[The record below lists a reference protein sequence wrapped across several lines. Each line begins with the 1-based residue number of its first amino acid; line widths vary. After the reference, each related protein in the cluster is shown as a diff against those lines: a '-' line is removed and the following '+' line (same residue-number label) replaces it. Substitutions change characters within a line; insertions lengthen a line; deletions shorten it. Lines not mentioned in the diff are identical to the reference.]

1 MGDDTEVIAA
11 IATAPGRGGV
21 GIVRVSGRNLAPV
34 LEQLVGTTIPPRHA
48 HYCEFRDGRGGVV
61 DQGLA
66 LFFPAPKSFT
76 GEDVIELHGH
86 GGPVV
91 MDALLAR
98 VLELGAR
105 IARPGEFSERAF
117 LNGKLDLA
125 QAEGIADLIAADSAL
140 AARNALRTLQGA
152 FSQRIHVFT
161 EALVRLRVYVEAAID
176 FPEEDIDFLSEGAV
190 GKSLDE
196 LIQSLDRLV
205 ADAGQGVLLQEGMT
219 VVIAGKPNAGKSS
232 LLNKLSGRDSAIV
245 TSIPG
250 TTRDLL
256 RERIDIDGMP
266 LHIIDTA
273 GLRDSADEVEREG
286 IRRAWEEIERADRVL
301 FMVDST
307 ESSSVEPAHLW
318 PEFFAR
324 CPGRH
329 NLTVLLNKIDL
340 SGLSAGED
348 SVPDMALADGAP
360 CPVLRL
366 SATTGAGFDDLR
378 RHLKECMGYRGT
390 TEGLFTARRRHL
402 DALINTQRLL
412 RDAARQLRES
422 QQGELLAAD
431 LLQAQRL
438 IGQITGEF
446 TSDDLLGEIFASFCV
461 GK

>member
-1 MGDDTEVIAA
+1 MGYDTEVIAA
-11 IATAPGRGGV
+11 IATAPGRGGI
-21 GIVRVSGRNLAPV
+21 GIVRVSGRNLVPL
-34 LEQLVGTTIPPRHA
+34 LEQLVGRTIPPRQA
-48 HYCEFRDGRGGVV
+48 YYSAFRDELGEVI
-61 DQGLA
+61 DQGLT

-76 GEDVIELHGH
+76 GEDVVELHGH

-98 VLELGAR
+98 VIELGAR
-105 IARPGEFSERAF
+105 VARPGEFSERAF

-125 QAEGIADLIAADSAL
+125 QAEGIADLIAADSTL

-152 FSQRIHVFT
+152 FSQRIHAFT
-161 EALVRLRVYVEAAID
+161 EDLVRLRVYVEAAID
-176 FPEEDIDFLSEGAV
+176 FPEEDIDFLSEGRV
-190 GKSLDE
+190 GESLDD
-196 LIQSLDRLV
+196 LIQKLDRLV

-245 TSIPG
+245 TGVPG

-266 LHIIDTA
+266 LHIVDTA
-273 GLRDSADEVEREG
+273 GLRESADEVEQEG
-286 IRRAWEEIERADRVL
+286 MRRAWGEIERADRVL
-301 FMVDST
+301 FVVDSS
-307 ESSSVEPAHLW
+307 ESHSVVPAQIW

-324 CPGRH
+324 LPGRH
-329 NLTVLLNKIDL
+329 NLTFLLNKIDL
-340 SGLSAGED
+340 SGLSAGRD
-348 SVPDMALADGAP
+348 SAPGLATAGSET

-366 SATTGAGFDDLR
+366 SATTGAGLDDLR
-378 RHLKECMGYRGT
+378 QHLKACMGYRGT

-402 DALINTQRLL
+402 EALINTQRLL
-412 RDAARQLRES
+412 RDAARQLRAS

-446 TSDDLLGEIFASFCV
+446 TSDDLLEEIFSTFCI

>member
-1 MGDDTEVIAA
+1 MGNDTDVIAA

-21 GIVRVSGRNLAPV
+21 GIVRVSGRNLEPV
-34 LEQLVGTTIPPRHA
+34 LEQLVGATIAPRYA
-48 HYCEFRDGRGGVV
+48 HYCEFRDGVGGVV

-66 LFFPAPKSFT
+66 LYFPAPKSFT

-98 VLELGAR
+98 VVELGAR

-117 LNGKLDLA
+117 LNGKMDLT
-125 QAEGIADLIAADSAL
+125 QAEGIADLIAADSRQ

-152 FSQRIHVFT
+152 FSQRIHAFT
-161 EALVRLRVYVEAAID
+161 EDLVRLRAYVEAAID
-176 FPEEDIDFLSEGAV
+176 FPEEDIDFLSEGEV
-190 GKSLDE
+190 GKRLDD
-196 LIQSLDRLV
+196 LIQGLDSLV

-232 LLNKLSGRDSAIV
+232 LLNRLSGRDSAIV
-245 TSIPG
+245 TNVPG

-266 LHIIDTA
+266 LHIVDTA
-273 GLRDSADEVEREG
+273 GLRESADEVEQEG
-286 IRRAWEEIERADRVL
+286 MRRAWGEIERADRVL
-301 FMVDST
+301 FMVDSS
-307 ESSSVEPAHLW
+307 ESPDVVPAQIW

-324 CPGRH
+324 LPGRH
-329 NLTVLLNKIDL
+329 NLTFLLNKIDL
-340 SGLSAGED
+340 SGLSAGQDCAPYVTVAGSE
-348 SVPDMALADGAP
+348 P

-366 SATTGAGFDDLR
+366 SVITGAGLDDLR
-378 RHLKECMGYRGT
+378 SHLKECMGYRGT

-402 DALINTQRLL
+402 DALINTQRVL
-412 RDAARQLRES
+412 RDAARQLRAS

-438 IGQITGEF
+438 MGQITGEF
-446 TSDDLLGEIFASFCV
+446 TSDDLLGEIFSSFCV

>member
-1 MGDDTEVIAA
+1 MGYDTDVIAA
-11 IATAPGRGGV
+11 IATAPGRGGI
-21 GIVRVSGRNLAPV
+21 GIVRVSGPNLVPL
-34 LEQLVGTTIPPRHA
+34 LEQLVGTTIPPRQA
-48 HYCEFRDGRGGVV
+48 YYSAFRDGLGGVV
-61 DQGLA
+61 DQGLT

-76 GEDVIELHGH
+76 GEDVVELHGH

-98 VLELGAR
+98 VIELGAR
-105 IARPGEFSERAF
+105 VARPGEFSERAF

-125 QAEGIADLIAADSAL
+125 QAEGIADLIAADSTL

-152 FSQRIHVFT
+152 FSQRIHVFI

-176 FPEEDIDFLSEGAV
+176 FPEEDIDFLSEGRV
-190 GKSLDE
+190 GESLDD
-196 LIQSLDRLV
+196 LIQTLDSLV

-266 LHIIDTA
+266 LHIVDTA
-273 GLRDSADEVEREG
+273 GLRDSADEVEQEG
-286 IRRAWEEIERADRVL
+286 MRRAWEEIERADRVL
-301 FMVDST
+301 FVVDSS
-307 ESSSVEPAHLW
+307 ESRSVVPEQIWPA
-318 PEFFAR
+318 FFAR
-324 CPGRH
+324 LPGRH
-329 NLTVLLNKIDL
+329 NLTFLLNKIDL
-340 SGLSAGED
+340 SSLSAGQD
-348 SVPDMALADGAP
+348 STPGSATAGSETY
-360 CPVLRL
+360 PVLRL
-366 SATTGAGFDDLR
+366 SATTGAGLDHLR
-378 RHLKECMGYRGT
+378 QHLKACMGYRGT

-402 DALINTQRLL
+402 EALISTQRLL
-412 RDAARQLRES
+412 RDAARQLRAA

-438 IGQITGEF
+438 VGQITGEF
-446 TSDDLLGEIFASFCV
+446 TSDDLLGEIFSTFCV